1 MRMIIWAFGLVC
13 FLALS
18 LLAVAVWRGDRSF
31 GASDLWEK
39 LAGPADLG
47 PVDFPV
53 ISRSATGNDALFCPA
68 GLCGTAR
75 VDGAA
80 PVFAVPAPAL
90 LQAVRAFLATQTD
103 LVRVASDDA
112 TMQDRYVARTARM
125 RFPDT
130 ITVKVMPAGEGRS
143 TLALY
148 SRSQIGR
155 KDFGVNKARLDGWLA
170 SLGRSVPV
178 VSP

>member
-1 MRMIIWAFGLVC
+1 MRAIIWMFGLAC
-13 FLALS
+13 FVALS

-31 GASDLWEK
+31 GVVDLWER

-47 PVDFPV
+47 PVDFGA
-53 ISRSATGNDALFCPA
+53 IRRSATDNDALFCPA
-68 GLCGTAR
+68 GLCGATR
-75 VDGAA
+75 SEGAA
-80 PVFAVPAPAL
+80 PVFAVPAVAL
-90 LQAVRAFLATQTD
+90 QQAVRAYLATEPD

-112 TMQDRYVARTARM
+112 AMQDRYVARTARM

-130 ITVKVMPAGEGRS
+130 VHIRIVPMGEGRS

-155 KDFGVNKARLDGWLA
+155 KDFGVNRARLEGWLA
-170 SLGRSVPV
+170 GLGRSVPT